1 MGDCRRWRMASDRAH
16 FPTAV
21 DAVLGV
27 MSDGRQSPVAHVL
40 SARARVADLTPRSR
54 HAPCRVDMQA
64 CPSMSK
70 LVPVAPVLIIHSLA
84 FGGALS
90 PAILPVVFIRH
101 SLDSFDA
108 AE

>member
-1 MGDCRRWRMASDRAH
+1 VIINDGLVARCGIVFQSFVPAGISMGDCRRWRMASDRAH

-64 CPSMSK
+64 CPS
-70 LVPVAPVLIIHSLA
+70 LSL
-84 FGGALS
+84 
-90 PAILPVVFIRH
+90 
-101 SLDSFDA
+101 
-108 AE
+108 